1 MRTGLL
7 WSCLLL
13 SLGTGCTS
21 RYPPLNPAPGL
32 PPPVRL
38 DFKPPVDRLLTES
51 VRATRTLQR
60 EGQREV
66 RDEAAFTTETR
77 FTPSDGG
84 WRVAQSVRTP
94 RQAHDGQ
101 DVPSLSGAVL
111 ERFTLRLQLAADGT
125 FVKLVGAEAA
135 QEALRQVVPEG
146 TGVPPGVLEVERFF
160 SPDALEIRTRREW
173 EAKYAGLLQR
183 NLVEGQRTWAVDS
196 VDVNGQERAFI
207 LERTVQGTRLTAFGD
222 AVVMTLQCLDA
233 LPPKAPAELRAAW
246 AEAGSPEL
254 AKGVTCEGEQV
265 VTWARF
271 IPVRRLLKVKAV
283 EAGTTLTL
291 TTESQAE
298 ALQEEGP

>member
-1 MRTGLL
+1 MRPGPL
-7 WSCLLL
+7 WCCLVL
-13 SLGTGCTS
+13 SLASGCTS

-60 EGQREV
+60 QGQPEV

-84 WRVAQSVRTP
+84 WRVTQAVRTP
-94 RQAHDGQ
+94 RQVHDGQ
-101 DVPSLSGAVL
+101 DVTSLPGAVL

-135 QEALRQVVPEG
+135 QEALRQVAPEG
-146 TGVPPGVLEVERFF
+146 TGLPEVERFF
-160 SPDALEIRTRREW
+160 TPEALEARTRREW

-183 NLVEGQRTWAVDS
+183 NLVEGQRTWAVDVLA
-196 VDVNGQERAFI
+196 VDGVERAYL
-207 LERTVQGTRLTAFGD
+207 LERTVQGTRPTTFGD
-222 AVVMTLQCLDA
+222 AVVLSLRCLDA
-233 LPPKAPAELRAAW
+233 LPEKAPAELRAAW
-246 AEAGSPEL
+246 EEAGSPEL
-254 AKGVTCEGEQV
+254 SKGVTCEGEQV
-265 VTWARF
+265 VAWGRF
-271 IPVRRLLKVKAV
+271 VPVRRLLTVKAV
-283 EAGTTLTL
+283 GEGGTLTL

-298 ALQEEGP
+298 TLQEEGS